1 MMASE
6 ILHMENP
13 FKAVMQFIIDIIIF
27 WLKAFFYTLESL
39 YYTLVPN
46 RLRKLKDISGQIVLI
61 TGGGGGVAIKTTIDL
76 LAKYGFH
83 NCTGYT
89 VDISNRE
96 EVYRKAEQTISE
108 VGHVDILVNNAA
120 IVCCRPF
127 WDLPDRVIQNT
138 YNVNIIGHYWT
149 VKAFL
154 PYMMHRNNG
163 HIVTI
168 SSVTGMFGT
177 YGCADYSATKYACI
191 GFHESLFTDLKAHGY
206 HGIQMTLVCP
216 YYIDTG
222 MFNGVRPRLVPM
234 LEPQYVADKIV
245 DAVRKN
251 EVWCVL
257 PNSIRLLTPLKCLLP
272 AKVCW
277 ELMFRV
283 IRGPDSMMMFE
294 RRGCL
299 ATG

>member
-1 MMASE
+1 MGSTIAPV
-6 ILHMENP
+6 ILSTSLIE
-13 FKAVMQFIIDIIIF
+13 K
-27 WLKAFFYTLESL
+27 KYTE
-39 YYTLVPN
+39 
-46 RLRKLKDISGQIVLI
+46 RLR
-61 TGGGGGVAIKTTIDL
+61 
-76 LAKYGFH
+76 
-83 NCTGYT
+83 
-89 VDISNRE
+89 
-96 EVYRKAEQTISE
+96 QTISE

-168 SSVTGMFGT
+168 SSVTGMLGT

-216 YYIDTG
+216 YYINTG

-277 ELMFRV
+277 ELMSRV